1 VRLRRVMLADLDGS
15 LPDPGPWQAIA
26 EETLRE
32 RLAERPGSLAAFVV
46 DRLESTGP
54 TSRAGVPAPTL
65 RHPGYGGWMA
75 SRRAGTKAQTWA
87 VQTPRG
93 MAEVELTMPDRAPS
107 ALLALGH
114 GAGGGVDAPDLRA
127 VRAAALD
134 AGLAVA
140 RITQPYRV
148 AGRRAPAPT
157 PQLDLAWTA
166 VIDELRA
173 DGRAPAGVPLIVGG
187 RSSGARVACR
197 TAVALGAAGV
207 VALAFPLHPPGR
219 PERSRAD
226 ELDGAVP
233 TLVVNGDRDPFG
245 VPPQRPG
252 VTVVTVPGQK
262 HDLRG
267 DLSAVTE
274 AVLGFL
280 HELPT

>member
-1 VRLRRVMLADLDGS
+1 
-15 LPDPGPWQAIA
+15 
-26 EETLRE
+26 
-32 RLAERPGSLAAFVV
+32 
-46 DRLESTGP
+46 
-54 TSRAGVPAPTL
+54 
-65 RHPGYGGWMA
+65 MA
-75 SRRAGTKAQTWA
+75 SRGKKAESWA
-87 VQTPRG
+87 AQTPRG
-93 MAEVELTMPDRAPS
+93 LAEVELTLPAGPPS

-134 AGLAVA
+134 AGLAVV

-148 AGRRAPAPT
+148 AGRRTPPAAPH
-157 PQLDLAWTA
+157 LDQAWTA
-166 VIDELRA
+166 VIDGLRA
-173 DGRAPAGVPLIVGG
+173 DRPALAGVPLIVGG

-197 TAVALGAAGV
+197 TAAALGAVGV

-252 VTVVTVPGQK
+252 VRVVVRPGDK
-262 HDLRG
+262 HDLRRDPG
-267 DLSAVTE
+267 SVASVVVD
-274 AVLGFL
+274 FL
-280 HELPT
+280 RELRQVQAR